1 MLHRELRK
9 ELCFSAGSKQ
19 YLVGAADQ
27 CEDVHLWVW
36 ISIVCK
42 QGVQVGD
49 GGQGTVL
56 IGHTVQVSS
65 TYTNITT
72 RSHKC

>member
-1 MLHRELRK
+1 MLHFTNITNK
-9 ELCFSAGSKQ
+9 EPCVPAGSER

-27 CEDVHLWVW
+27 FEDVHLWVR
-36 ISIVCK
+36 ISVVCK
-42 QGVQVGD
+42 QGVQVGY

-65 TYTNITT
+65 THHIKVT
-72 RSHKC
+72 